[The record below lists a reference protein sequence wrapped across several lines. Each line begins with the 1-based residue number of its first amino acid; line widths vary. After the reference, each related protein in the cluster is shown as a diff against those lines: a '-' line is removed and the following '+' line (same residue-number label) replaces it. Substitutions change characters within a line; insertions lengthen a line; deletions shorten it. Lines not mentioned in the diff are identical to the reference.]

1 MTIRTFLK
9 GLSLTA
15 VLFIIYFLN
24 QYVFDFRPSAIR
36 GWISSFGF
44 YAPLVFLLICIVR
57 PFVLFPTSI
66 LSIAG
71 GLVFGPY
78 LGTLLVVIGG
88 STGALLFFSLAR
100 KLGLQ
105 ILPKSWRRRG
115 ESLEQRLSENGF
127 VYVLLL
133 RLVPFLHFDLVSYVC
148 GVSSVN
154 RRKYYMA
161 TLLGM
166 LPGALALNFLGATFL
181 SNNLV
186 TIMIA
191 AAVLLLL
198 LLASLYIRKKVFG
211 SMIEEEFK

>member
-1 MTIRTFLK
+1 MTMKTILK
-9 GLSLTA
+9 GLSLTV
-15 VLFIIYFLN
+15 VLVIIFFLN
-24 QYVFDFRPSAIR
+24 QYVFDFRPSTIR
-36 GWISSFGF
+36 EWISSFGF

-88 STGALLFFSLAR
+88 STGALLFFSVAR

-115 ESLEQRLSENGF
+115 ETLERRLSENGF

-166 LPGALALNFLGATFL
+166 LPGALALNFLGASFL
-181 SNNLV
+181 SNNIV
-186 TIMIA
+186 SIMLA
-191 AAVLLLL
+191 AVVLLLL
-198 LLASLYIRKKVFG
+198 LLISLYIRKKVFG
-211 SMIEEEFK
+211 AVIEEELR